1 MSKRRGSRTGRTVR
15 SLILSFILMLTLMCL
30 SFMAMGKYSMLSV
43 RSVMHS
49 CDRIEYYEDINT
61 EMTTLAYEKGIP
73 FGIKKKHVKNAFD
86 DDQIKKD
93 MQAVF
98 TAQVNGEEYLVDAE
112 YIRKNITE
120 KVVEDYGTLSAQQQ
134 ESLDAYLVEI
144 SNMYKDKMVIS
155 GSKYFAPIVA
165 LWTKVITVG
174 IPVCILIASIC
185 IFVLISTRS
194 RIYKGLRYVAYSVLG
209 AGVTL
214 TTIFSASISNG
225 FIYKFNISDVYMR
238 KFYTYWIGH
247 EMLMQVFVG
256 IGMLLTGGVL
266 IYINYR
272 QKFKYR

>member
-1 MSKRRGSRTGRTVR
+1 MGKRRSSSTSRTIS
-15 SLILSFILMLTLMCL
+15 SLILSFILMLTLICL
-30 SFMAMGKYSMLSV
+30 SIMAMGKYSMLSI

-73 FGIKKKHVKNAFD
+73 FGIKKKHIKKAFD

-98 TAQVNGEEYLVDAE
+98 TAQVNDEEYLVDTE
-112 YIRKNITE
+112 YIRENITE
-120 KVVEDYGTLSAQQQ
+120 SVVEDLGSLSVQQQ

-144 SNMYKDKMVIS
+144 SNMYKDKMVIA
-155 GSKYFAPIVA
+155 GSKYFAPLVSI
-165 LWTKVITVG
+165 WTKVITVG

-185 IFVLISTRS
+185 IFILLSTRT
-194 RIYKGLRYVAYSVLG
+194 RIYKGLRYVAYSILG

-214 TTIFSASISNG
+214 TTVFSASISNG
-225 FIYKFNISDVYMR
+225 FIYKFNISDVYLR

-256 IGMLLTGGVL
+256 IGMLLAGGVL
-266 IYINYR
+266 IYIIYR
-272 QKFKYR
+272 QKFNYK